1 MCNLKPSFFFKTW
14 FLQRSQ
20 IPIKPALIFLNG
32 NYDSEHPEFY
42 RQEIEWGLENR
53 CPLICADAGL
63 RCFCNVNQTFGTQF
77 APTVLIGDLDSLD
90 DVQAMS
96 GIERFRAGGMRII
109 HEWVGR
115 VDKDYTDGQL
125 AAAYAIEEFNCAQ
138 IIIYGGLPKSNGYET
153 DHFLGNLK
161 LMRFGFG
168 VFSKKLVKA
177 INSTQPL
184 SLMNQADRS
193 SEPLSVSRNAYRAE
207 MRDVFQ
213 TIHFVVSDLTLERKN
228 EGLQRISL
236 VAAHPHVIVASSENL
251 RWDLAALRVDPDLD
265 ADVPSTLRNEFIPDA
280 DSAVIQ
286 LDKGSDPV
294 YVIHNWYS

>member
-1 MCNLKPSFFFKTW
+1 M
-14 FLQRSQ
+14 Q
-20 IPIKPALIFLNG
+20 
-32 NYDSEHPEFY
+32 
-42 RQEIEWGLENR
+42 
-53 CPLICADAGL
+53 
-63 RCFCNVNQTFGTQF
+63 CFHNVNQTFGAQF

-90 DVQAMS
+90 EAQTIS
-96 GIERFRAGGMRII
+96 GIERFRAGGMQIV
-109 HEWVGR
+109 HEWIGM

-177 INSTQPL
+177 VSLNQPL
-184 SLMNQADRS
+184 SPTSQGGRIDES
-193 SEPLSVSRNAYRAE
+193 LSVSRNAYRAE

-228 EGLQRISL
+228 EGLQRVSL
-236 VAAHPHVIVASSENL
+236 VAAHPHVNVASSENL
-251 RWDLAALRVDPDLD
+251 RWDLAALRVDPDMD

>member
-1 MCNLKPSFFFKTW
+1 M
-14 FLQRSQ
+14 
-20 IPIKPALIFLNG
+20 
-32 NYDSEHPEFY
+32 
-42 RQEIEWGLENR
+42 ENR
-53 CPLICADAGL
+53 YPLICADAGL
-63 RCFCNVNQTFGTQF
+63 QCFCNVNQTYGAQF

-90 DVQAMS
+90 EAQTIR
-96 GIERFRAGGMRII
+96 GIEGFRAGGMRII
-109 HEWVGR
+109 HEWVGM

-125 AAAYAIEEFNCAQ
+125 AVAYAIEEFNSAQ

-177 INSTQPL
+177 ISSTQPL
-184 SLMNQADRS
+184 SPTSQGGRINES
-193 SEPLSVSRNAYRAE
+193 PSVSRNAYCAE

-236 VAAHPHVIVASSENL
+236 VAAHPHVIVASSKNL
-251 RWDLAALRVDPDLD
+251 RWGLSGLRVDPDMD
-265 ADVPSTLRNEFIPDA
+265 ADVPSTLRNEFTPNA
-280 DSAVIQ
+280 DSASIQ
-286 LDKGSDPV
+286 LAKGSDPV
-294 YVIHNWYS
+294 YVIHNWYNQ